1 MGNNFNIRLNG
12 MDGIKKMLDDE
23 IYVKALGRSLNR
35 TKTKFKSS
43 TTRKVRETYN
53 IKAKELKKYI
63 KLKKTGNLEWRFI
76 VESSPLGLEKFKARQ
91 TKSGV
96 SFYVKKGHTVKLR
109 NAFLAKDKNGNI
121 RVFERETKK
130 RLPINRFFTLSPTQ
144 MFNEKILEK
153 GFKEAEETFEKEF
166 KHNLD
171 YYLGKLK

>member
-1 MGNNFNIRLNG
+1 MGDSFNIKLNG

-23 IYVKALGRSLNR
+23 IYAKALGRSLNR
-35 TKTKFKSS
+35 TKTKFKSA
-43 TTRKVRETYN
+43 TTKKVRETYN

-63 KLKKTGNLEWRFI
+63 KFKKTGDLEWRF
-76 VESSPLGLEKFKARQ
+76 VVKSSPLGLEKFKPRQ

-96 SFYVKKGHTVKLR
+96 SVMVKKGNRIKLAH
-109 NAFLAKDKNGNI
+109 AFLAKDRNGNI

-130 RLPINRFFTLSPTQ
+130 RMPISRLFSLSVPQ